1 MKPTYENVLIYKHKI
16 KSIYCVKILYLYM
29 RTITYNLKKEG
40 KDMDY
45 RKTAQE
51 IYELVGKK
59 ENIVSAAHCATR
71 LRLVI
76 GDNSKCSKEAL
87 ENVAGVKG
95 VFEASG
101 QLQII
106 LGTGTV
112 NKVYDE
118 FISIAGITAASKEE
132 VKQAAASRQNV
143 FQRLIKTLGDVFVP
157 IIPAIVASGLLM
169 GLLEGL
175 SKVFPAMAESG
186 TYTIIHLFSN
196 AAFVFLPILIAISAA
211 KVFGGNLF
219 LGAVIGMIM
228 IHTDLLNAW
237 SVATADTIPTA
248 EAWFGLY
255 EINLVGYQGHVI
267 PVVIAVWF
275 MSMLE
280 KKLHKIVPEIIDL
293 FVTPLVT
300 VLVTGYLTLTIFGPV
315 FSWIENGV
323 LNGVEFLITLPLGI
337 GSALAGA
344 VYAPTVVAG
353 VHHMY
358 NALEAGLLSS
368 EGINI
373 WMPIASAANV
383 AQGEAALAMAL
394 KTRNQKL
401 KALALPSS
409 LSAFLGITEPVI
421 FGVNLRY
428 MKCFIAGCSGGAIGG
443 LIAGITGVGAS
454 AYGITG
460 LFGYLITT
468 DYTLQYTMV
477 VGAAAA
483 AAFVIS
489 WILYR
494 EEAPAQAGDSSQK
507 SLPKEEKAET
517 VQTEKNTVYSPLTG
531 KAIPLTEVNDGT
543 FAGEVLGKGVAV
555 IPEKGEVCAPFDG
568 TVETVFETKHAI
580 GLRSDDGVELLIHIG
595 VNTVEL
601 EGKYYETHVNE
612 GDRITA
618 GQLLVSFSM
627 EDIRKAGYDITTP
640 VIVTNSDDYQEVWQE
655 KTGEIRKLEK
665 ILTVK

>member
-196 AAFVFLPILIAISAA
+196 AAFVFLSILIAISAA

-383 AQGEAALAMAL
+383 AQGAAALAMAL

>member
-1 MKPTYENVLIYKHKI
+1 
-16 KSIYCVKILYLYM
+16 
-29 RTITYNLKKEG
+29 
-40 KDMDY
+40 MDY
-45 RKTAQE
+45 RKTAEE
-51 IYELVGKK
+51 IYQHVGGK

-76 GDNSKCSKEAL
+76 GDNAKCSKEAL
-87 ENVAGVKG
+87 EDVEGVKG

-112 NKVYDE
+112 NKVYDQ
-118 FISIAGITAASKEE
+118 FIAIAGITAASKEE
-132 VKQAAASRQNV
+132 VKQAAASKQNV
-143 FQRLIKTLGDVFVP
+143 FQRMIKTLGDVFVP

-169 GLLEGL
+169 GLLEGFG
-175 SKVFPAMAESG
+175 KVFPAMTDSG

-211 KVFGGNLF
+211 RVFGGNIF

-237 SVATADTIPTA
+237 SVATADSIPTA

-255 EINLVGYQGHVI
+255 DINLVGYQGHVI

-323 LNGVEFLITLPLGI
+323 LDGVQFLITLPLGI

-373 WMPIASAANV
+373 WMPIASAANT
-383 AQGEAALAMAL
+383 AQGAAALAMAL
-394 KTRNQKL
+394 KTKNQKL

-428 MKCFIAGCSGGAIGG
+428 IKCFIAGCVGGAVGG
-443 LIAGITGVGAS
+443 LVAGITGVGAS

-468 DYTLQYTMV
+468 DYTLQYTLV
-477 VGAAAA
+477 IGVAVAT
-483 AAFVIS
+483 AFILS
-489 WILYR
+489 WILFR
-494 EEAPAQAGDSSQK
+494 EEGAEPVKAGNTGGNVQKKAAGKAGENALDKAP
-507 SLPKEEKAET
+507 EAE
-517 VQTEKNTVYSPLTG
+517 TEKNTVYSPLKG
-531 KAIPLTEVNDGT
+531 QAIPLSQVKDET
-543 FAGEVLGKGVAV
+543 FAGEVLGKGAAV
-555 IPEKGEVCAPFDG
+555 VPEEGKVYAPFDG
-568 TVETVFETKHAI
+568 TVDTVFETKHAV
-580 GLRSDDGVELLIHIG
+580 GLTSRDGVEILIHVG
-595 VNTVEL
+595 LNTVEL
-601 EGKYYETHVNE
+601 NGKFYETHVKE
-612 GDRITA
+612 GDTVKA
-618 GQLLVSFSM
+618 GQLLTSFSM

-640 VIVTNSDDYQEVWQE
+640 VIVTNSDDYEEVKQE
-655 KTGEIRKLEK
+655 KTGAVKKLDK
-665 ILTVK
+665 LLTVK

>member
-1 MKPTYENVLIYKHKI
+1 MN
-16 KSIYCVKILYLYM
+16 
-29 RTITYNLKKEG
+29 
-40 KDMDY
+40 Y
-45 RKTAQE
+45 RE
-51 IYELVGKK
+51 IARQVYDNIGGK

-76 GDNSKCSKEAL
+76 GDNTKCSKEAL
-87 ENVAGVKG
+87 ENVEGVKG

-106 LGTGTV
+106 FGTGTV
-112 NKVYDE
+112 NKVYEE
-118 FISIAGITAASKEE
+118 FIAIAGITAATKEE
-132 VKQAAASRQNV
+132 VKQAAASKQNV

-175 SKVFPAMAESG
+175 SKVFPAMTNSG

-196 AAFVFLPILIAISAA
+196 AAFVFLPILIAVSAA
-211 KVFGGNLF
+211 KVFGGNIF

-228 IHTDLLNAW
+228 IHSDLMNAW
-237 SVATADTIPTA
+237 SVATAESIPTA
-248 EAWFGLY
+248 TAWFGLY
-255 EINLVGYQGHVI
+255 DINLVGYQGHVI

-275 MSMLE
+275 MSMIE

-337 GSALAGA
+337 GSCLAGA

-358 NALEAGLLSS
+358 NALEAGLLSAN
-368 EGINI
+368 GVNI
-373 WMPIASAANV
+373 WMPIATAANV
-383 AQGEAALAMAL
+383 AQGAAALAMAL
-394 KTRNQKL
+394 KTKDQKL

-428 MKCFIAGCSGGAIGG
+428 MRCFAAGCIGGACGA
-443 LIAGITGVGAS
+443 LVAGMLHVGAT

-460 LFGYLITT
+460 VFGYLITT
-468 DYTLQYTMV
+468 ENTLQYTL
-477 VGAAAA
+477 
-483 AAFVIS
+483 VIAVAVAVSFALS
-489 WILYR
+489 WFLY
-494 EEAPAQAGDSSQK
+494 
-507 SLPKEEKAET
+507 KEEKPAVSVREIEESGET
-517 VQTEKNTVYSPLTG
+517 AGEAALEKNTVYSPIKG
-531 KAIPLTEVNDGT
+531 NAIALTEVNDPT
-543 FAGEVLGKGVAV
+543 FAGEVLGKGMAV
-555 IPEKGEVCAPFDG
+555 VPQEGKVYAPFNG
-568 TVETVFETKHAI
+568 TVETVFDTKHAV
-580 GLRSDDGVELLIHIG
+580 GVTSDDGVEILIHIG
-595 VNTVEL
+595 INTVEL
-601 EGKYYETHVNE
+601 DGKFYTAHVNE
-612 GDRITA
+612 GDKVKA
-618 GQLLVSFSM
+618 GQLLISFDA
-627 EDIRKAGYDITTP
+627 EEIQKAGYDITTP
-640 VIVTNSDDYQEVWQE
+640 VIVTNTDDYESVNME
-655 KTGEIRKLEK
+655 KTGAVQVLDKV
-665 ILTVK
+665 LTVQ

>member
-1 MKPTYENVLIYKHKI
+1 MKPTYENVLIYKHKL

-29 RTITYNLKKEG
+29 RTITYNLKKKG

-383 AQGEAALAMAL
+383 AQGAAALAMAL

-428 MKCFIAGCSGGAIGG
+428 MKCFIAGCIGGAIGG

-468 DYTLQYTMV
+468 DYTIQYTMV

-531 KAIPLTEVNDGT
+531 KAIPLTEVNDST
-543 FAGEVLGKGVAV
+543 FAGEVLGKGAAV
-555 IPEKGEVCAPFDG
+555 IPEKGEVCAPFNG

-640 VIVTNSDDYQEVWQE
+640 VIVTNSDDYQEVCQE

>member
-1 MKPTYENVLIYKHKI
+1 
-16 KSIYCVKILYLYM
+16 
-29 RTITYNLKKEG
+29 
-40 KDMDY
+40 MDY

-383 AQGEAALAMAL
+383 AQGAAALAMAL

-428 MKCFIAGCSGGAIGG
+428 MKCFIAGCIGGAIGG

-468 DYTLQYTMV
+468 DYTIQYTMV
-477 VGAAAA
+477 VCAAAA

-531 KAIPLTEVNDGT
+531 KAIPLTEVNDST
-543 FAGEVLGKGVAV
+543 FAGEVLGKGAAV

-580 GLRSDDGVELLIHIG
+580 GLCSDDGVELLIHIG

-640 VIVTNSDDYQEVWQE
+640 VIVTNSDDYQEVCQE

>member
-1 MKPTYENVLIYKHKI
+1 MKPIYENVLIYKYKI
-16 KSIYCVKILYLYM
+16 KTIYCVKILYLYM

-87 ENVAGVKG
+87 ENVEGVKG

-373 WMPIASAANV
+373 WMPFASAANV
-383 AQGEAALAMAL
+383 AQGAAALAMAL

-428 MKCFIAGCSGGAIGG
+428 MKCFIAGCIGGAIGG

-468 DYTLQYTMV
+468 DYTIQYTMV

-531 KAIPLTEVNDGT
+531 KAIPLTEVNDST
-543 FAGEVLGKGVAV
+543 FAGEVLGKGAAV
-555 IPEKGEVCAPFDG
+555 IPEKGEVCAPFNG

-580 GLRSDDGVELLIHIG
+580 GLCSDDGVELLIHIG

-640 VIVTNSDDYQEVWQE
+640 VIVTNSDDYQEVCQE

>member
-1 MKPTYENVLIYKHKI
+1 MKPTYENVLIYKHKL

-29 RTITYNLKKEG
+29 RTITYNIKKEG

-383 AQGEAALAMAL
+383 AQGAAALAMAL

-428 MKCFIAGCSGGAIGG
+428 MKCFIAGCIGGAIGG

-531 KAIPLTEVNDGT
+531 KAIPLTEVNDST
-543 FAGEVLGKGVAV
+543 FAGEVLGKGAAV
-555 IPEKGEVCAPFDG
+555 IPEKGEVCAPFNG

-640 VIVTNSDDYQEVWQE
+640 VIVTNSDDYQEVCQE